1 MPCARAVRPTSKH
14 ASQPLSAAVSLNR
27 LRPVPPCPSPQSKAI
42 CDPRD
47 ENGNF
52 KSAARAQ
59 ADGTTKASLIDC
71 FTMCAMPHGVAILVV
86 IAGTFL
92 TGFAICYV
100 SRHSANSPPFF
111 TFRLE
116 LGDFRT
122 RARYPRKSPKAA
134 ATNCNVPRSKPAR
147 SSVADKAHPRS
158 ASL

>member
-14 ASQPLSAAVSLNR
+14 ASQPLSRSTVCALCPS
-27 LRPVPPCPSPQSKAI
+27 PSPQSKAI

-111 TFRLE
+111 TIRLE

-122 RARYPRKSPKAA
+122 RARYPRKSAT
-134 ATNCNVPRSKPAR
+134 TNCNVPRSKPAR
-147 SSVADKAHPRS
+147 SFVVDKAHPRS